1 MIVQPIDKQ
10 ALNTPLRPDLP
21 NQGLYVLPAVA
32 VAVLLFSLYALSQ
45 QAPGS
50 PLAQW
55 CAAVGASLLLA
66 PMLFTVMKRSGF
78 SDSPPFWFV
87 AHVLC
92 ASLGMCLILIH
103 VAGGNWLS
111 PPGLVLFLMLFLLL
125 QGVWLRTAISKK
137 FSYLFARNSASGG
150 FAIPGTLDRAALA
163 ATIDNKIEC
172 LQLLD
177 INASESLFSPTIRHW
192 LAHPWLSFRYQSLAD
207 REAGLIGARQS
218 AGTLLAWS
226 RRIHLLAAILF
237 YAGLLTHIIIVLFFA
252 GYAAGDAEIDWWYV
266 TDWGRGN

>member
-1 MIVQPIDKQ
+1 V
-10 ALNTPLRPDLP
+10 
-21 NQGLYVLPAVA
+21 G
-32 VAVLLFSLYALSQ
+32 VLLLSLYAFKQ

-55 CAAVGASLLLA
+55 CAAVGVFLLLA
-66 PMLFTVMKRSGF
+66 PMLFSIMKRFGI

-103 VAGGNWLS
+103 VAGGSWFS

-150 FAIPGTLDRAALA
+150 FATSGTLDKTALA
-163 ATIDNKIEC
+163 AIIDKKIEC
-172 LQLLD
+172 LGLLD
-177 INASESLFSPTIRHW
+177 ANASEAIFSPTIRHW
-192 LAHPWLSFRYQSLAD
+192 LAHPWLSIRYQSLID
-207 REAGLIGARQS
+207 REARVVGARQA

-226 RRIHLLAAILF
+226 RRIHLMAAALF
-237 YAGLLTHIIIVLFFA
+237 YVGLLTHIIIVLFFA
-252 GYAAGDAEIDWWYV
+252 GYAAGGAEIGWWYI
-266 TDWGRGN
+266 TDWGR

>member
-1 MIVQPIDKQ
+1 MS
-10 ALNTPLRPDLP
+10 TPLRPDLP

-32 VAVLLFSLYALSQ
+32 VTVLLFSLYALNQ

-50 PLAQW
+50 PFAQW
-55 CAAVGASLLLA
+55 CAAVGVFLLLA
-66 PMLFTVMKRSGF
+66 PMLFSIMKRSGF

-92 ASLGMCLILIH
+92 AGLGMCLILIH

-137 FSYLFARNSASGG
+137 LSYLFARNSASGG

-163 ATIDNKIEC
+163 TTIDKKIEC
-172 LQLLD
+172 LLLLD
-177 INASESLFSPTIRHW
+177 TNASESLFSPTIRHW

-207 REAGLIGARQS
+207 REAGLIGARQA
-218 AGTLLAWS
+218 AGPLLAWS
-226 RRIHLLAAILF
+226 RRIHLLAAVLF
-237 YAGLLTHIIIVLFFA
+237 YASLLTHIIIVLFFA
-252 GYAAGDAEIDWWYV
+252 GYAAGESEIGWWYI
-266 TDWGRGN
+266 TDWGR